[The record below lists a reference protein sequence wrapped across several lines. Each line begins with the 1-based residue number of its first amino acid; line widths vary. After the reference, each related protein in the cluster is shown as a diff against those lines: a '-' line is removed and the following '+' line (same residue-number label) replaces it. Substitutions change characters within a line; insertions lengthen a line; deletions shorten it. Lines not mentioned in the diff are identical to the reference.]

1 VIGHDFGSPVAAW
14 CALVRPDVFRSVALM
29 SAPFPGPPTIPF
41 AAADASQQSG
51 KAVSPAWRA
60 MAELPTL
67 NPPRKHY
74 HLYYSTREADGNMR
88 NCPQGIHA
96 FLRAYYH
103 YKSADWKDNRP
114 HELQSWSAS
123 ELAKLPTYYVMELDK
138 GMAETVAAHMPTK
151 AEIAAC
157 TWLTEAELS
166 VYAAEYNRTG
176 FQGGLNWYRTR
187 TSGRFEA
194 EQEVFSGRTIDVPSC
209 FISGKS
215 DWGVYQAPAAFE
227 RMQEKACTRLI
238 GCQLVDGAGHWV
250 QQERPEAVCGSLLAF
265 LQSVKQ
271 G

>member
-1 VIGHDFGSPVAAW
+1 
-14 CALVRPDVFRSVALM
+14 
-29 SAPFPGPPTIPF
+29 
-41 AAADASQQSG
+41 
-51 KAVSPAWRA
+51 

-67 NPPRKHY
+67 KPPRKHY

-103 YKSADWKDNRP
+103 HKSADWKDNRP
-114 HELQSWSAS
+114 HKLQSWSAS

-166 VYAAEYNRTG
+166 IYAAEYHRTG

-187 TSGRFEA
+187 TSGCFEA
-194 EQEVFSGRTIDVPSC
+194 EQEVFSGRSIDVPSC

-227 RMQEKACTRLI
+227 RMQEKACTRMMA
-238 GCQLVDGAGHWV
+238 CQLVDGAGHWV
-250 QQERPEAVCGSLLAF
+250 QQEQPEAVCGSLLAF
-265 LQSVKQ
+265 LQRVEQ